1 MFNVAKYI
9 RGLSQQAA
17 HRRSHITTN
26 HMKVALPLALLS
38 LMAPSLAIG
47 QEAGPN
53 LVANGSFETRSPE
66 VKTWDQLNRAS
77 GWSNANGGS
86 ADVFSKLG
94 TAKNVGIP
102 DNELGNSAAF
112 EGENYAGFVAWKDD
126 QRVNWKRML
135 NGREEKPFK
144 AAWNQY
150 SEYLQTALSTPL
162 TAGQKYDISFMV
174 KLADKSDRA
183 VSGIGALCSPTEMA
197 YAHRHHLSE
206 SPDVASATILENK
219 KDWVEVKGMFV
230 ADGNEKFLIIGAFS
244 PNMEKKS
251 VIEGADNQRAYYY
264 IDAISVRL
272 HPEDD
277 RDKDGVI
284 DKEDNCPDEAGLAS
298 LGGCPDRDG
307 DGVADKVDA
316 CPDLA
321 GPVAQQGCPDSDGD
335 GIADNVDKCPKVPGV
350 ASMKGC
356 PEIKEE
362 TKQLFAKALT
372 GVQFESGS
380 AVIKKTSYGIL
391 DQVVAV
397 MTENPAYNLEIHGH
411 TDSQGDDAK
420 NLKLSDD
427 RAHSV
432 RDYLVA
438 KGVAENR
445 LRYEGHGETIPVAD
459 NATSAGRAKNRR
471 VEFKVMFWE

>member
-1 MFNVAKYI
+1 
-9 RGLSQQAA
+9 
-17 HRRSHITTN
+17 
-26 HMKVALPLALLS
+26 MKAALPLALAG
-38 LMAPSLAIG
+38 MMGPCLAFA
-47 QEAGPN
+47 QEPGPN
-53 LVANGSFETRSPE
+53 LVNNGGFETRSPE
-66 VKTWDQLNRAS
+66 VKTWDELVRAT

-86 ADVFSKLG
+86 VDIFSKL
-94 TAKNVGIP
+94 AKKSTVGIP
-102 DNELGNSAAF
+102 DNELGSSTAF
-112 EGENYAGFVAWKDD
+112 EGENYGGFVAWKDD
-126 QRVNWKRML
+126 MRPNFKRL
-135 NGREEKPFK
+135 VNGRDEKPHK

-150 SEYLQTALSTPL
+150 SEYLQAALSSPL

-183 VSGIGALCSPTEMA
+183 VGGIGAYASPTQLS
-197 YAHRHHLSE
+197 YVHRHHLAELADVKSE
-206 SPDVASATILENK
+206 GVLENK

-230 ADGNEKFLIIGAFS
+230 ADGDEKFIVIGAFG

-251 VIEGADNQRAYYY
+251 VIEGGDNQRAYYY
-264 IDAISVRL
+264 IDGISLRL

-284 DKEDNCPDEAGLAS
+284 DKEDNCPDEFGLKT
-298 LGGCPDRDG
+298 LGGCPDRDN
-307 DGVADKVDA
+307 DGVADKMDA

-321 GPVAQQGCPDSDGD
+321 GPVNQQGCPDSDGD
-335 GIADNVDKCPKVPGV
+335 GITDNVDKCPKVAGV

-362 TKQLFAKALT
+362 TKKLFEKALT
-372 GVQFESGS
+372 GIQFETGS
-380 AVIKKTSYGIL
+380 AVIKKSSFSIL

-397 MTENPAYNLEIHGH
+397 MNENPEYNLEIHGH

-432 RDYLVA
+432 RDYLTG
-438 KGVAENR
+438 KGVAEKR
-445 LRYEGHGETIPVAD
+445 LRYEGHGETMPVAD
-459 NATSAGRAKNRR
+459 NATSKGRAQNRR